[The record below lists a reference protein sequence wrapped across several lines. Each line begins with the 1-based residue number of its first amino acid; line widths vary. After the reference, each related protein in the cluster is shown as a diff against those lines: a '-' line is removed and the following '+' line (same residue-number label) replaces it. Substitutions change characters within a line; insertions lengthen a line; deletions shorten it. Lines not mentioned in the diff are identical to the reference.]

1 MKSEIPRR
9 RLRRLLANS
18 LIAGAGIMGVPS
30 DSDATTDDVD
40 ALDLSPGDEPGIGD
54 EAQLSLAVQLER
66 MDPFD
71 ATAFASTAALDSNI
85 DVRHMLAEALTSTF
99 PLVGDDIVLDHLS
112 VDPDPGVRATAQR
125 AAVARGLRR
134 VDPAHALRVLVIDDY
149 AGGRAAL
156 CASLTQLGCE
166 VIGASSGIAG
176 RDVAWRELVDVVVA
190 QHQPPWTDG
199 ARLVEL
205 VRDQS
210 PELPAIVLR
219 KPLELDEL
227 ARVIDALSLA
237 RLIS

>member
-9 RLRRLLANS
+9 RLHRLVANS
-18 LIAGAGIMGVPS
+18 LIAGAGIMAMPP
-30 DSDATTDDVD
+30 DADAATDD
-40 ALDLSPGDEPGIGD
+40 LDPPDLLLDDEPGVGD
-54 EAQLSLAVQLER
+54 QAPVSLASELQRL
-66 MDPFD
+66 DPFD
-71 ATAFASTAALDSNI
+71 ATELAATAALDPE
-85 DVRHMLAEALTSTF
+85 VRIRQLLAEALITPF
-99 PLVGDDIVLDHLS
+99 ALVGDDVVLDHLS
-112 VDPDPGVRATAQR
+112 VDPDPGVRATAHR
-125 AAVARGLRR
+125 AAITRGLRR

-176 RDVAWRELVDVVVA
+176 RDVAWRDLVDVVVA

-219 KPLELDEL
+219 KPLELEEL
-227 ARVIDALSLA
+227 ARVIDALSMA
-237 RLIS
+237 RVLG